1 MEDPMTTYRKYTVL
15 LLMFLVTLAHGQVQ
29 QRPMTLEDIFA
40 LKSVSDPQ
48 LSPDGR
54 WVAYVVTEVDLKAGE
69 TNSDIWLIP
78 ASGGEAIRLTT
89 SKKNDSSP
97 RWSPDGKRIAFL
109 STREEKTQ
117 IYLMSPFGG
126 EAEKLTNH
134 KTSPS
139 ALEWSPDGKKLLFT
153 APDPPTEEEEKKKK
167 EKDDAFRFDQE
178 FKMTHLWVVDVSSKT
193 STQLT
198 RGTDY
203 TVSQPR
209 WSPDG
214 TRIVFVTNPTPRA
227 DDGSITDIWVY
238 SFADST
244 AKKLT
249 TNDGPDTAPVWSPD
263 GGTIAYLSRPG
274 NLVSVGNQHLHLIP
288 ASGGMPRNISAHFD
302 ASISAMRW
310 SPDGS
315 RIYFVSAQS
324 VTSHLYS
331 IDVKTGKVAQHTA
344 GAFVLSSPS
353 FSRDGRWVAYIQQNE
368 RQTPEVF
375 VASTSS
381 WKSTRL
387 TNTNALFDSLKLGTA
402 DVIRWTSYDG
412 LEIEGL
418 VLYPADYQRGKQY
431 PLLVYGHGGPTSAY
445 TRTFPASWSNLGQFY
460 ASNGWVVF
468 YPNFRGSTNYGEK
481 FMQANINDWGN
492 GDYRDIMTG
501 VDELI
506 RRGIADPN
514 RMAYA
519 GWSYGGY
526 LANWIV
532 SQTDRFKAISCGAGL
547 SNMYSM
553 YSTNDLQR
561 VLETFFGGT
570 VWENPEEY
578 DKRSGIRF
586 IKNARTPTIIFHGQE
601 DRRVPLSQGQ
611 ELYMGLK
618 KHNVP
623 VDFVV
628 FPRQGHGITEPKLQ
642 YDKMKREY
650 AWFSKYVLG
659 VEATQSATQPNP
671 KD

>member
-1 MEDPMTTYRKYTVL
+1 MTIRRVRIL
-15 LLMFLVTLAHGQVQ
+15 LLPFLLFAFAHAQVQ
-29 QRPMTLEDIFA
+29 KRAMTLEDIFA

-54 WVAYVVTEVDLKAGE
+54 WVAYVVTEIDLKAGE
-69 TNSDIWLIP
+69 TNSDVWLVS
-78 ASGGEAIRLTT
+78 AAGGEAIRLTT
-89 SKKNDSSP
+89 SRKSDSSP
-97 RWSPDGKRIAFL
+97 RWSPDSKKIAFI
-109 STREEKTQ
+109 SAREEKTQ
-117 IYLMSPFGG
+117 IFLISLSGG
-126 EAEKLTNH
+126 EAEKLTDH
-134 KTSPS
+134 KTTPS
-139 ALEWSPDGKKLLFT
+139 SIEWSPDGKRILF
-153 APDPPTEEEEKKKK
+153 AAQDPPTEQEEKKKN

-178 FKMTHLWVVDVSSKT
+178 FKMSHLWVVDVATKK

-198 RGTDY
+198 KGSDY

-227 DDGSITDIWVY
+227 DDGSLSDVWVY
-238 SFADST
+238 SFADSS

-249 TNDGPDTAPVWSPD
+249 TNDGPDTSPLWSPD
-263 GGTIAYLSRPG
+263 GRTIAYLSRPG
-274 NLVSVGNQHLHLIP
+274 NLVSVGLQHLYLLP
-288 ASGGMPRNISAHFD
+288 ASGGTPKNISAHFD
-302 ASISAMRW
+302 ASISNMRW
-310 SPDGS
+310 LSDGS
-315 RIYFVSAQS
+315 RIYFTSSQS

-331 IDVKTGKVAQHTA
+331 IDIKTGKVIQHTT

-353 FSRDGRWVAYIQQNE
+353 FSRDGRWVAFIQQSE
-368 RQTPEVF
+368 QHTPELF
-375 VASTSS
+375 IAPTNS
-381 WKSTRL
+381 WKPTKL
-387 TNTNALFDSLKLGTA
+387 TSTNAVLDSLKLGRA
-402 DVIRWTSYDG
+402 DAMRWQSYDG

-418 VLYPADYQRGKQY
+418 VLYPADYQQGKSY
-431 PLLVYGHGGPTSAY
+431 PLLVYGHGGPTGAY
-445 TRTFPASWSNLGQFY
+445 VRTFPASWGNVGQFY

-481 FMQANINDWGN
+481 FMQANIKDWGN
-492 GDYRDIMTG
+492 GDYQDIMTG
-501 VDELI
+501 VEELVK
-506 RRGIADPN
+506 RGIADPN

-526 LANWIV
+526 LASWIV

-570 VWENPEEY
+570 VWENPDEY
-578 DKRSGIRF
+578 DKRSGVRF
-586 IKNARTPTIIFHGQE
+586 IRNAKTPTIIFHGQE

-623 VDFVV
+623 VEFIV
-628 FPRQGHGITEPKLQ
+628 FPRQGHGLTEPKLQ

-659 VEATQSATQPNP
+659 IEAKEETKEKKTSE
-671 KD
+671 

>member
-1 MEDPMTTYRKYTVL
+1 MTTRRMLVL
-15 LLMFLVTLAHGQVQ
+15 LLFLPVAFVHAQVQ
-29 QRPMTLEDIFA
+29 KRAMTLEDIFA

-69 TNSDIWLIP
+69 TNSDIWLVP
-78 ASGGEAIRLTT
+78 AAGGEAIRLTT
-89 SKKNDSSP
+89 SKKSDSSP

-109 STREEKTQ
+109 SAREEKTQ
-117 IYLMSPFGG
+117 IFLISPSGG
-126 EAEKLTNH
+126 EAEKLTDH
-134 KTSPS
+134 KTAPS
-139 ALEWSPDGKKLLFT
+139 SIEWSPDGKKILFT
-153 APDPPTEEEEKKKK
+153 AQDPPTEQEEKKKK

-178 FKMTHLWVVDVSSKT
+178 FKMSHLWVIDVATKK

-198 RGTDY
+198 RGSDY

-227 DDGSITDIWVY
+227 DDGSLTDVWVY
-238 SFADST
+238 SFADSL

-249 TNDGPDTAPVWSPD
+249 TNDGPDTSPLWSPD

-274 NLVSVGNQHLHLIP
+274 NLVSVGLQHLYLLP
-288 ASGGMPRNISAHFD
+288 VSGGTPKNISAHFD
-302 ASISAMRW
+302 ASISNMRW
-310 SPDGS
+310 SLDGS
-315 RIYFVSAQS
+315 RIYFTSSQS

-331 IDVKTGKVAQHTA
+331 IDIKTGKVIQHTT

-353 FSRDGRWVAYIQQNE
+353 FSRDGKWVAFTQQSE
-368 RQTPEVF
+368 QQAPELF
-375 VASTSS
+375 IAPTNS
-381 WKSTRL
+381 WKPTKLTSTNPL
-387 TNTNALFDSLKLGTA
+387 LDSLKLGRA
-402 DVIRWTSYDG
+402 DALRWKSYDG

-418 VLYPADYQRGKQY
+418 VLFPADYQQGKAY
-431 PLLVYGHGGPTSAY
+431 PLLVYGHGGPTGAY
-445 TRTFPASWSNLGQFY
+445 VRTFPASWGNAGQFY

-481 FMQANINDWGN
+481 FMQANIKDWGN

-501 VDELI
+501 VDELVN
-506 RRGIADPN
+506 RGIADPN

-570 VWENPEEY
+570 AWENPEEY

-586 IKNARTPTIIFHGQE
+586 IKNAKTPTIIFHGQE

-618 KHNVP
+618 KHNIP
-623 VDFVV
+623 VEFIV
-628 FPRQGHGITEPKLQ
+628 FPRQGHGLTEPKLQ
-642 YDKMKREY
+642 YDKLKREY
-650 AWFSKYVLG
+650 AWFNKYVLG
-659 VEATQSATQPNP
+659 IEV
-671 KD
+671 K

>member
-1 MEDPMTTYRKYTVL
+1 MTTRRILVL
-15 LLMFLVTLAHGQVQ
+15 LSSFLLVALAHAQIQ
-29 QRPMTLEDIFA
+29 QRAMTLEDIFS

-69 TNSDIWLIP
+69 SNSDIWIVP
-78 ASGGEAIRLTT
+78 AAGGEAFRLTA
-89 SKKNDSSP
+89 SKKSDSSP
-97 RWSPDGKRIAFL
+97 RWSPDGKRIAFI
-109 STREEKTQ
+109 SAREEKTQ
-117 IYLMSPFGG
+117 IFLISPSGG
-126 EAEKLTNH
+126 EAEKLTDH
-134 KTSPS
+134 KTTPS
-139 ALEWSPDGKKLLFT
+139 SLEWSPDGKKILFT
-153 APDPPTEEEEKKKK
+153 AQDPPTEQEEKKKK

-178 FKMTHLWVVDVSSKT
+178 FKMSHLWVIDVATKT

-198 RGTDY
+198 KSNDY
-203 TVSQPR
+203 TVSQPH

-214 TRIVFVTNPTPRA
+214 STIVFVTTPTPRA
-227 DDGSITDIWVY
+227 DDGSLTDVWVY
-238 SFADST
+238 TFTDSS
-244 AKKLT
+244 ARRLT
-249 TNDGPDTAPVWSPD
+249 TNAGPDTSPLWSPD
-263 GGTIAYLSRPG
+263 GSMIAYLSRPG
-274 NLVSVGNQHLHLIP
+274 DLVSVGNQNLYLIP
-288 ASGGMPRNISAHFD
+288 ASGGSPKNISAQFD
-302 ASISAMRW
+302 ASISSLHW

-315 RIYFVSAQS
+315 RIYFTSSQS
-324 VTSHLYS
+324 VTSHLFS
-331 IDVKTGKVAQHTA
+331 IDIKTGAVTQHTS

-353 FSRDGRWVAYIQQNE
+353 FSRDGKRVAFIQQSE
-368 RQTPEVF
+368 RQTPELF
-375 VASTSS
+375 IAPTNS

-387 TNTNALFDSLKLGTA
+387 TTTNTLLDSLKLGRA
-402 DVIRWTSYDG
+402 DTMRWKSYDG
-412 LEIEGL
+412 LEVEGL
-418 VLYPADYQRGKQY
+418 VLYPADYQQGKPY

-445 TRTFPASWSNLGQFY
+445 VRTFPASWSNLGQFY

-481 FMQANINDWGN
+481 FMQANIKDWGN
-492 GDYRDIMTG
+492 GDYKDIMTG

-506 RRGIADPN
+506 KRGIADPN

-532 SQTDRFKAISCGAGL
+532 SHTDRFKAISCGAGL
-547 SNMYSM
+547 SNMFSM

-570 VWENPEEY
+570 VWENPDEY
-578 DKRSGIRF
+578 DRRSGIRF
-586 IKNARTPTIIFHGQE
+586 IKSAKTPTIIFHGQE

-618 KHNVP
+618 KNNVP

-642 YDKMKREY
+642 YDKMKREF
-650 AWFSKYVLG
+650 AWFCKYVLG
-659 VEATQSATQPNP
+659 VEVKEAAKEKKTSE
-671 KD
+671 

>member
-1 MEDPMTTYRKYTVL
+1 
-15 LLMFLVTLAHGQVQ
+15 
-29 QRPMTLEDIFA
+29 MTLEDLFT

-69 TNSDIWLIP
+69 SNSDIWLVP
-78 ASGGEAIRLTT
+78 AAGGEAIKLTT
-89 SKKNDSSP
+89 SKKSDNSP
-97 RWSPDGKRIAFL
+97 RWSPDGKRIAFI
-109 STREEKTQ
+109 SAREEKTQ
-117 IYLMSPFGG
+117 IFLISPFGG
-126 EAEKLTNH
+126 EAEKLTDH
-134 KTSPS
+134 KTAPS
-139 ALEWSPDGKKLLFT
+139 NIEWSPDGKKILFV
-153 APDPPTEEEEKKKK
+153 AQDPPTEQEEKKKK

-178 FKMTHLWVVDVSSKT
+178 FKMSHLWVIDVATKK

-198 RGTDY
+198 KGNDY

-209 WSPDG
+209 WSPEG
-214 TRIVFVTNPTPRA
+214 SRIVFVTHPTPRP
-227 DDGSITDIWVY
+227 DDGSLSDVWVY
-238 SFADST
+238 AFADST
-244 AKKLT
+244 ARKLT
-249 TNDGPDTAPVWSPD
+249 TNNGPDTAPIWSPD

-274 NLVSVGNQHLHLIP
+274 DLIAVGNQHLHLIP
-288 ASGGMPRNISAHFD
+288 ASGGLPKNISASFD
-302 ASISAMRW
+302 ASLSNMRW

-315 RIYFVSAQS
+315 RIYFTSSQS

-331 IDVKTGKVAQHTA
+331 IDVKTNKVTQHTT
-344 GAFVLSSPS
+344 GAFVLGSPS
-353 FSRDGRWVAYIQQNE
+353 FSRDGKWVVFTQQSE
-368 RQTPEVF
+368 VQAPELFIAAVN
-375 VASTSS
+375 S
-381 WKSTRL
+381 WKSTKL
-387 TNTNALFDSLKLGTA
+387 TSTNPILDSLKLGKA
-402 DVIRWTSYDG
+402 DTMRWKSYDG

-418 VLYPADYQRGKQY
+418 VLYPADYQPGKSY

-445 TRTFPASWSNLGQFY
+445 IRTFPASWGNLGQFY

-481 FMQANINDWGN
+481 FMQANIKDWGN
-492 GDYRDIMTG
+492 GDYKDIMTG

-506 RRGIADPN
+506 KRGIADSL

-570 VWENPEEY
+570 AWENPDEY
-578 DKRSGIRF
+578 DKRSGIRY
-586 IKNARTPTIIFHGQE
+586 IKNAKTPTIIFHGQE
-601 DRRVPLSQGQ
+601 DKRVPLSQGQ

-623 VDFVV
+623 VELIV
-628 FPRQGHGITEPKLQ
+628 FPRQGHGLTEPKLQ
-642 YDKMKREY
+642 YDKMKREW
-650 AWFSKYVLG
+650 AWFSRYVLG
-659 VEATQSATQPNP
+659 VEVRDEAKEKKPSE
-671 KD
+671 